1 MELILLLITAFIVG
15 AVVGFRAAQQ
25 FYIEGFRRIISELGV
40 STQDLLRAARRTAGP
55 QALAELDEIESKIE
69 LTEDIVEVKLEQ
81 HQGQIY
87 AFRKDNDQFLGQG
100 ADTDSLI
107 QRLNETM
114 KPCRVNVAKEDGADL
129 LLKNNG

>member
-1 MELILLLITAFIVG
+1 MELILLLIIAFIVG
-15 AVVGFRAAQQ
+15 ATVGFRAAQQ

-55 QALAELDEIESKIE
+55 QALAELDEIEP
-69 LTEDIVEVKLEQ
+69 TEDIVEVKLEQ

-129 LLKNNG
+129 LLKNNA